1 MPELTLGN
9 VVIVEPLVVPE
20 HRVQIGSRIEVGRAQ
35 DLADQDTRHA
45 DLPVACAL
53 GVNLSD
59 DRGGGGAV

>member
-35 DLADQDTRHA
+35 DLADA
-45 DLPVACAL
+45 
-53 GVNLSD
+53 
-59 DRGGGGAV
+59 AVESLD